1 MTDGSTNNASRAREL
16 LKKTIAC
23 DLHSCPTYDPLSPSI
38 ADLRRYQDAG
48 VKCVHVNVGDS
59 DMTLQQQIALIAAF
73 RHFVKQHGDQ
83 YLLASGVAD
92 VERAATEGKL
102 AVCFDLE
109 GAQAFGED
117 LALIQL
123 FYDLGVRWML
133 LVYNRCNQ
141 VGGGCHDA
149 VDEGLTEFGRAFV
162 AEMDRVGM
170 IKCCSHTGY
179 RTARD
184 VLEMT
189 QVPTIFSHSNARAL
203 CDHPRNIPDDLM
215 RACAATGGVVGVN
228 GIGIFLCDAT
238 ASTAAIVRHIDYI
251 AQLIGP
257 EHVAI
262 GLDSVFDMPNMTTR
276 LAAAPQTWPRSAGY
290 GGVNKI
296 AQPEQW
302 PDLVES
308 LLALGYAEADVLG
321 IIGGNFLRVAKAVW
335 K

>member
-1 MTDGSTNNASRAREL
+1 MTEGSTNNATRAREL
-16 LKKTIAC
+16 LKQTIAC
-23 DLHSCPTYDPLSPSI
+23 DLHSCPTYDPRSPSI
-38 ADLRRYQDAG
+38 AGLQRYRDAG

-59 DMTLQQQIALIAAF
+59 DITLEQQIALIAAF
-73 RHFVKQHGDQ
+73 RRFVHQRSDE
-83 YLLASGVAD
+83 YALASSVAE

-109 GAQAFGED
+109 GAQAFGD
-117 LALIQL
+117 HLALIEL

-133 LVYNRCNQ
+133 LVYNRRNQ

-149 VDEGLTEFGRAFV
+149 VDEGLTEFGREFV
-162 AEMDRVGM
+162 REMDRVGM
-170 IKCCSHTGY
+170 IKCCSHAGY
-179 RTARD
+179 RTARE
-184 VLEMT
+184 VLEIT
-189 QVPTIFSHSNARAL
+189 EVATIFSHSNARAL

-215 RACAATGGVVGVN
+215 RGCAATGGVVGVN
-228 GIGIFLCDAT
+228 GIGIFLCDPV

-257 EHVAI
+257 QHVAI
-262 GLDSVFDMPNMTTR
+262 GLDSVFDMPNMITR
-276 LAAAPQTWPRSAGY
+276 LAAAPEMWPRSAGY

-302 PDLVES
+302 PEIVEA
-308 LLALGYAEADVLG
+308 LLDLGYADDDVRG
-321 IIGGNFLRVAKAVW
+321 IIGGNYLRVAKAVW